1 MSCGGTLGVTL
12 EWRSLCGGTS
22 GVASSVSRTLSR
34 LKREGGISLETLQ
47 RKRDSSCIEGKISRF
62 FSSLAANLGFL
73 LSYDRDLRDPLL
85 GPQESP
91 VAMRVARGLL
101 GFLCSR
107 CLSRGPHLE
116 LRREPQ
122 GSSPVLTWISRFLR
136 SFHRGVRPR
145 LMCRH
150 ASLLSSL
157 AGITVAGFLS
167 SSHRDRWPS
176 LKVHRAVKPAILF

>member
-91 VAMRVARGLL
+91 VAMRVVKVLS
-101 GFLCSR
+101 GFLSSHCWV
-107 CLSRGPHLE
+107 RGHHLK
-116 LRREPQ
+116 LRLETQ
-122 GSSPVLTWISRFLR
+122 SSTAVPTWISGFLW

-145 LMCRH
+145 L
-150 ASLLSSL
+150 
-157 AGITVAGFLS
+157 V
-167 SSHRDRWPS
+167 
-176 LKVHRAVKPAILF
+176 